1 MLTDVSKTQSLT
13 TAVELAND
21 QQQRTTTYPYNMTK
35 PVKPA
40 LADVKV
46 HGVKTSTF

>member
-1 MLTDVSKTQSLT
+1 MLADVLKTQCLT
-13 TAVELAND
+13 TAVEFAND

-46 HGVKTSTF
+46 YDGKTSTF